1 MTESTRPLADCYAAH
16 QELFERATVLSRL
29 LAQASTDESD
39 LLRLGASCVG
49 IGSRQALAARD
60 LREAI
65 LGWSEC
71 ELGDRQIRGAT
82 YRAYRKGR
90 IRTRDYDFTFGA
102 AIHATRARRDE
113 LLRLRRQLRQLAI
126 I

>member
-1 MTESTRPLADCYAAH
+1 MIDSTLPLADCYAAH
-16 QELFERATVLSRL
+16 QELFERATILSRL
-29 LAQASTDESD
+29 VAPLNVDESD

-49 IGSRQALAARD
+49 IGSQQALAARD

-65 LGWSEC
+65 LGWAEC

-82 YRAYRKGR
+82 YRAFRSGC
-90 IRTRDYDFTFGA
+90 IRTRDYDFTFGLA
-102 AIHATRARRDE
+102 VKATRARRDE
-113 LLRLRRQLRQLAI
+113 MLRLRRQLRQLAI